1 MPRDRNKFHR
11 IDLHLEHDD
20 PLLIELQAEAQ
31 QRRVKHLARHIIDVL
46 RARSL
51 ARQGQRDPLWVP
63 AETPVAAPPAPP
75 PPDEP
80 AVSPQAKAA
89 AKAWGRKK

>member
-11 IDLHLEHDD
+11 IDLHLELDD
-20 PLLIELQAEAQ
+20 PLLIELQAEAG
-31 QRRVKHLARHIIDVL
+31 QRRVKPARHIIDVL

-63 AETPVAAPPAPP
+63 TDPPAAAPPPEPP
-75 PPDEP
+75 LDQPTVTP
-80 AVSPQAKAA
+80 AAKAA